1 MQKYKENGGQNIYFF
16 PILGIMYYMFR
27 DFQRKK
33 DSLYFMKQFAKNY
46 PNAKYIVSNWWSNL
60 YIIPID
66 PEFIKDLVVKNIMK
80 TRADHTHAFDIML
93 GEKNIS
99 FSEGEEWKIRRKL
112 HAFGFTFENVRKFTP
127 LMLEIVDKYLDEMG
141 KDEQKDRLNVISRI
155 YSMTGDFIQIA
166 VLGTKTHETK
176 IEGMTLVNYQFHLVE
191 LLFQRMMS
199 LRFLIFGKKYFKLAG
214 FGKEKRLNDEVENL
228 RRVVTNEIE
237 KAKIEWKSNSPRK
250 ELTLLNYL
258 VDSIEKNEIFKKS
271 DINLTSEFLVLVGA
285 GVETTSHF
293 ILNCLIL
300 LHDHPEVLRKLRE
313 ELDENLQNDSDYNF
327 DKINSLPYLSA
338 ILKESLRI
346 NHPLPLGLMKQLQV
360 DCVIDG
366 VSFSK
371 NTIFMN
377 GFSLNFLKEKYFTN
391 PEKFYPERWLKD
403 GVLQEDPS
411 SFIPFSIGPRNCI
424 GSQFGLMESKVLVSR
439 FVKKFDFILLTKEIQ
454 WRFALTYGPAKP
466 VLFQL
471 KEF

>member
-1 MQKYKENGGQNIYFF
+1 MLPE
-16 PILGIMYYMFR
+16 
-27 DFQRKK
+27 KK
-33 DSLYFMKQFAKNY
+33 
-46 PNAKYIVSNWWSNL
+46 
-60 YIIPID
+60 
-66 PEFIKDLVVKNIMK
+66 
-80 TRADHTHAFDIML
+80 
-93 GEKNIS
+93 
-99 FSEGEEWKIRRKL
+99 
-112 HAFGFTFENVRKFTP
+112 
-127 LMLEIVDKYLDEMG
+127 
-141 KDEQKDRLNVISRI
+141 
-155 YSMTGDFIQIA
+155 
-166 VLGTKTHETK
+166 
-176 IEGMTLVNYQFHLVE
+176 
-191 LLFQRMMS
+191 
-199 LRFLIFGKKYFKLAG
+199 KKSK
-214 FGKEKRLNDEVENL
+214 
-228 RRVVTNEIE
+228 
-237 KAKIEWKSNSPRK
+237 
-250 ELTLLNYL
+250 LLNYL
-258 VDSIEKNEIFKKS
+258 IDSIEKNESFKKS

-300 LHDHPEVLRKLRE
+300 LNDHPEALRKLRE

-338 ILKESLRI
+338 IIKECLRI

-366 VSFSK
+366 VSFPK

-377 GFSLNFLKEKYFTN
+377 GFALNFLKEKYFTN
-391 PEKFYPERWLKD
+391 PDKFLPERWLKD

-439 FVKKFDFILLTKEIQ
+439 FVKRFDFILLTKEIQ

-471 KEF
+471 KEL